1 MRSFLLIITLI
12 LISCSGNA
20 QHHHHHGDSVERDT
34 FYIVHENV
42 AKSKL
47 WGNSWYTG
55 LSYTLAY
62 RHEFMGSFGRTYGNM
77 FSSGGGFNIF
87 TSSWGVSF
95 AHYQRR
101 EFSSQTVGI
110 FGEVSNFFLPPATA
124 RVDYLYDINSKSH
137 YLRPS
142 VGLSFFAF
150 DLLYNYSF
158 LLHGD
163 ENQFQHG
170 VTIRFKFYPNNKNWE
185 QHYPNRC

>member
-1 MRSFLLIITLI
+1 MRSFLLLLTVV
-12 LISCSGNA
+12 LISCTGNA
-20 QHHHHHGDSVERDT
+20 QHHHHGDSVERDT

-42 AKSKL
+42 AKNKF

-62 RHEFMGSFGRTYGNM
+62 RHEFMGSFGRTFGSS
-77 FSSGGGFNIF
+77 FGSGGGFNIF

-101 EFSSQTVGI
+101 DFSSQTLGL
-110 FGEVSNFFLPPATA
+110 FAEVSNFFLPPATA
-124 RVDYLYDINSKSH
+124 RVDYLYDFRNNAH
-137 YLRPS
+137 YVRPS

-158 LLHGD
+158 LLHGQK
-163 ENQFQHG
+163 NQLQHG
-170 VTIRFKFYPNNKNWE
+170 ITIRFKFYPNNKNWE